1 MNKLLI
7 STMAIVALATT
18 VSAEPQFFIGADMVR
33 HTTHASLVF
42 EGSATVN
49 NVSYAR
55 YALYGSD
62 NDTSPN
68 FKAGMIDKDYRVY
81 VNFDKAYDEYTVSYS
96 SVNLNYDRFF
106 NISTQTD
113 LYVGGHIGQGEFGIL
128 GRKDSGFQ
136 FGFQAGLI
144 QNITE
149 NISFEVGTKYTK
161 VMTPSVNQSN
171 TYTVYNNAEKNSDN
185 TYTVK
190 SEIKDI
196 VALFVGVNYKF

>member
-1 MNKLLI
+1 
-7 STMAIVALATT
+7 MAIVALATT

-149 NISFEVGTKYTK
+149 NISFEVGYKYTIASAVIEQSGSGSGSIYVNGQNVNYSYSGTATAK
-161 VMTPSVNQSN
+161 VKN
-171 TYTVYNNAEKNSDN
+171 TA
-185 TYTVK
+185 
-190 SEIKDI
+190 
-196 VALFVGVNYKF
+196 ALLVGVNYKF